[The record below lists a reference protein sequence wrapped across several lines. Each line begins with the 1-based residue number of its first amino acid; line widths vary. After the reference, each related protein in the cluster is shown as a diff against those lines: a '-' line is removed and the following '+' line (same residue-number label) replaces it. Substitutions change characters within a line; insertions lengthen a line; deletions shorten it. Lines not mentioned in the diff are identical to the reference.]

1 MRVQNS
7 NCQPLRPIAFN
18 GIKISRIKNKDVQYL
33 DNKVMDLITVSR
45 LTGKGGCGA
54 VFTNDSITLATESGS
69 IKYYLRKLGIKFGK
83 DKK

>member
-33 DNKVMDLITVSR
+33 DNKIMDLITVSR

-54 VFTNDSITLATESGS
+54 TFTNDSITLATESGS